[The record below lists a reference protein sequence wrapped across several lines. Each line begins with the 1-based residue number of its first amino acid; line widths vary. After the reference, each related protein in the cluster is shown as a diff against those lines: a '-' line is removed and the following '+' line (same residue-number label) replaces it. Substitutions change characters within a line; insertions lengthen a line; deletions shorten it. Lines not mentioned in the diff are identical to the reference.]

1 MCERR
6 GATVVIDRPTLR
18 PETKLRSSCESL
30 SEIGVVTHRI
40 DRTNRPKTNPIQRV
54 EMVMIM
60 LPTRLIAPVNQIV
73 PNIPYR
79 PMIFDATS
87 DPNSPP
93 TVRTAVMIEYRV
105 DVISRQAGK
114 VDRPEA
120 SLWQVNEG

>member
-1 MCERR
+1 
-6 GATVVIDRPTLR
+6 
-18 PETKLRSSCESL
+18 
-30 SEIGVVTHRI
+30 
-40 DRTNRPKTNPIQRV
+40 
-54 EMVMIM
+54 MIM

-79 PMIFDATS
+79 LMILAAAS

-114 VDRPEA
+114 ADRPKA
-120 SLWQVNEG
+120 SI